1 MAGLHQTQQIATY
14 GKMLWF
20 NAEKGLGC
28 ICTAEGERLS
38 VAESCFE
45 PGEVPRGRCAGK
57 DVVFDVIG
65 FDDGHRVTNVRFS
78 PEPVA
83 RRARA
88 RHANR
93 PR

>member
-1 MAGLHQTQQIATY
+1 MPELHQTQQIATN

-28 ICTAEGERLS
+28 ICTAQGDRLS
-38 VAESCFE
+38 VAESGFE
-45 PGEVPRGRCAGK
+45 PGEAPRGRCAGR

-65 FDDGHRVTNVRFS
+65 FAGGHHATNVRFS
-78 PEPVA
+78 PEPDA